1 MAKALVSIVNTDIDA
16 GNVRLIYSVTLLG
29 PPHVQY
35 GSDFII
41 NPAISLEK
49 NLIALKDKIANYGVE
64 KGHKMSTGDV
74 IIFGAPVA
82 DSVSMKDETNGITSD
97 TTAVVKE
104 AVVVEQPTLITRMM
118 DSLRSMWS

>member
-1 MAKALVSIVNTDIDA
+1 MAKALVSIVNTDIDE
-16 GNVRLIYSVTLLG
+16 GNVRLIYGVTLLG

-35 GSDFII
+35 GSDFVI
-41 NPAISLEK
+41 NPTISLEK
-49 NLIALKDKIANYGVE
+49 NLIALKDKIASYGVE
-64 KGHKMSTGDV
+64 KGHRMSTGDV

-97 TTAVVKE
+97 TTAVAKE
-104 AVVVEQPTLITRMM
+104 AVVEQPTLITRMM